1 MNKLT
6 TVGIDLAKDLFALV
20 AFSPSGQELWHKNLR
35 RRQLLNFL
43 AKQPRCE
50 VAMEACASAHYWG
63 REIGK
68 LGHSVSL
75 LPPQHVKGYQRGQ
88 KNNPNDARAIAE
100 ASQHGKVRP
109 VRVKTLEQQDE
120 QLLGDLRRQLT
131 QDQTRLINQVRALLG
146 EYGIVIPKGV
156 AALYKAIPGLLEDGE
171 NALTPQLRLV
181 LYRQYQRLLTLRE
194 DRDWYERQIKAQ
206 ARQDEVCCRLM
217 EVPSIGPI
225 VSDGLKGWMGN
236 GLQFRRGRDASAAL
250 GLVPRQH
257 SSGDYQQL
265 LGITKRGDRYVRSQV
280 VHGARSV
287 VRHAKHKTDPLSQ
300 WINRLVATRG
310 FNKATVALANKV
322 VRIAWVIIAR
332 GEHYQP
338 RTTV

>member
-6 TVGIDLAKDLFALV
+6 TIGIDLAKNLFALV
-20 AFSPSGQELWHKNLR
+20 AFKPSGQELWHRNLR
-35 RRQLLNFL
+35 RRQLLSFL
-43 AKQPRCE
+43 AKQPPCH
-50 VAMEACASAHYWG
+50 VAMEACAGAHYWG
-63 REIGK
+63 REIMK

-75 LPPQHVKGYQRGQ
+75 LPPQHVKCYQRGQ

-120 QLLGDLRRQLT
+120 QLLGDLCRQIT
-131 QDQTRLINQVRALLG
+131 QDQTRLINQVRALLA
-146 EYGIVIPKGV
+146 EYGIVIPRGP
-156 AALYKAIPGLLEDGE
+156 AALYRTIPELLEDGE
-171 NALTPQLRLV
+171 NGLTERLRLV
-181 LYRQYQRLLTLRE
+181 LYRQHQRLLALRE
-194 DRDWYERQIKAQ
+194 ERDGYERQLKAQ
-206 ARQDEVCCRLM
+206 AHQDEVCGRLM
-217 EVPSIGPI
+217 EVPGIGPI
-225 VSDGLKGWMGN
+225 VSGVLKGWMGD
-236 GLQFRRGRDASAAL
+236 GKQFRRGRDASAAL

-265 LGITKRGDRYVRSQV
+265 LGITKHGDRYVRSQV

-287 VRHAKHKTDPLSQ
+287 ARWAKGKSDPLSQ

-310 FNKATVALANKV
+310 FNKATVALANKL

-338 RTTV
+338 RATV

>member
-6 TVGIDLAKDLFALV
+6 TIAIDLAKNLFALV
-20 AFSPSGQELWHKNLR
+20 AFKPSGQELWHRNLR
-35 RRQLLNFL
+35 RRQLLSFL
-43 AKQPRCE
+43 AKQPPSHI
-50 VAMEACASAHYWG
+50 AMEACAGAHYWG
-63 REIGK
+63 REIMK

-120 QLLGDLRRQLT
+120 QLLGDLCRQLT
-131 QDQTRLINQVRALLG
+131 QDQTRLINQVRALLA
-146 EYGIVIPKGV
+146 EYGVVIPKGP
-156 AALYKAIPGLLEDGE
+156 AALYRALPELLEDGE
-171 NALTPQLRLV
+171 NGLTPALRQV
-181 LYRQYQRLLTLRE
+181 LYRQHQRLLALRE
-194 DRDWYERQIKAQ
+194 ERNGYERQLKVQ
-206 ARQDEVCCRLM
+206 ARQDEVCGRLM
-217 EVPSIGPI
+217 EVPGIGPI
-225 VSDGLKGWMGN
+225 VSGVLKGWMGD
-236 GLQFRRGRDASAAL
+236 GRQFRRGRDASAAL

-287 VRHAKHKTDPLSQ
+287 VQWAKGKSDPLSQ

-310 FNKATVALANKV
+310 FNKATVALANKL
-322 VRIAWVIIAR
+322 VRIAWVIVVR

-338 RTTV
+338 RATA